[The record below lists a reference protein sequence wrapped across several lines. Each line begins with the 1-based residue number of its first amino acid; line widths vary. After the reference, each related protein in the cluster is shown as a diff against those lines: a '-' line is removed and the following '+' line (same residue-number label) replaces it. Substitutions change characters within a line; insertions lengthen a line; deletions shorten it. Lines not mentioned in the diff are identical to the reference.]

1 MRFSVDPVFS
11 LLAIAA
17 LALLFGSAALA
28 KLRDRARF
36 TAVLEA
42 YDVLPAPMARI
53 LAVGLPFMELA
64 VAIGLFV
71 TQFRPVA
78 AGTAGALLLIYG
90 AGIAWNLARG
100 RRDIDCGCEGFGQR
114 RPIAPW
120 MLVRNA
126 ILIGVAAVAG
136 AVPTARPVVLTD
148 VLTIAG
154 GLAVFV
160 LIYFAADRLLAPRAL
175 A

>member
-1 MRFSVDPVFS
+1 MRLAVDPVFP
-11 LLAIAA
+11 LLAIAS

-28 KLRDRARF
+28 KLRDRTRF
-36 TAVLEA
+36 AAVLEA
-42 YDVLPAPMARI
+42 YDVLPVSIAKV
-53 LAVGLPFMELA
+53 LAVVLPFIELA
-64 VAIGLFV
+64 VAMGLFV
-71 TQFRPVA
+71 TQFRSVA
-78 AGTAGALLLIYG
+78 AGAAGTLLLIYG

-120 MLVRNA
+120 MLFRNA
-126 ILIGVAAVAG
+126 LLIVVAALAG

-160 LIYFAADRLLAPRAL
+160 LVYFAADRLLAPRGFA
-175 A
+175 